1 MKNVEIAKSWSCG
14 RSASNKHMRT
24 DGVSLWSYN
33 LIIATVRNGERVV
46 FDYTSRGGH
55 FYSVTTSKHVGLAAR
70 YGNVVTPG

>member
-1 MKNVEIAKSWSCG
+1 MKNREVAAAWYNG
-14 RSASNKHMRT
+14 RSASTKHLRT
-24 DGVSLWSYN
+24 DGISLWSYN
-33 LIIATVRNGERVV
+33 LIIATVKNGNRVV